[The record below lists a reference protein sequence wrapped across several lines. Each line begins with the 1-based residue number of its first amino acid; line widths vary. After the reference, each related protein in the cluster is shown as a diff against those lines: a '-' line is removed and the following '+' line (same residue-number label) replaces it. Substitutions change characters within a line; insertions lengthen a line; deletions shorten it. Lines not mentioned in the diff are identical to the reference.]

1 MNKLL
6 ITLTLAF
13 LSTSTMAAWTRI
25 TKSDGFGVTVYAD
38 YDTIQRSGNKL
49 KIWTLNDFKAIQEID
64 GVKYLSIKTQEE
76 FNCEDGQT
84 RPLMHVAYSG
94 NMEKGQVVNSY
105 DNTDKWRPVKPGSIG
120 EVQSKTA
127 CGKK

>member
-6 ITLTLAF
+6 IILTLAF

-49 KIWTLNDFKAIQEID
+49 KIWTLDDYKAIQEID

-76 FNCEDGQT
+76 FNCEGGQT
-84 RPLMHVAYSG
+84 RSIQHVAYNG
-94 NMEKGQVVNSY
+94 NMENGQVVNSY
-105 DNTDKWRPVKPGSIG
+105 DRTDKWRSVKPGSIG
-120 EVQSKTA
+120 EIKSKA
-127 CGKK
+127 VCGKK

>member
-84 RPLMHVAYSG
+84 RPFMHVAYSG

-105 DNTDKWRPVKPGSIG
+105 DNTDKWRPVKPGSVG
-120 EVQSKTA
+120 EVQSEAA